1 LLRIGREFKPVPRR
15 EREKGWF
22 SMATTARPVALI
34 TGASAGIGAALAR
47 EAANDGHDLVLVARR
62 REPMEALAAE
72 LKSTGAEITVISAD
86 LGRQDAAAALMKTVE
101 QRGLVVDTLINS
113 AGLGDTGRFDQENP
127 ERILSML
134 QVNVIALTELT
145 RLVLPQMVAR
155 KRGKVMLLSST
166 AAFQPGPGMAVYY
179 ATKSYVLSF
188 GRAIDYE
195 LRGTGVTI
203 TTVCPGPTISEFTE
217 VANMQ
222 GVALFNAPVPVM
234 TAAEVARQG
243 YAALKAGR
251 RQIITGLINR
261 IMATS
266 TRFAPTAISLAIA
279 AHLNRPRSAG
289 GNN

>member
-1 LLRIGREFKPVPRR
+1 
-15 EREKGWF
+15 
-22 SMATTARPVALI
+22 MATTSTRPVALI

-47 EAANDGHDLVLVARR
+47 EAAKDGHDLVLVARR
-62 REPMEALAAE
+62 REPMEELAAE
-72 LKSTGAEITVISAD
+72 LKSTGAEITVIPT
-86 LGRQDAAAALMKTVE
+86 DASRPGAIAELMKTVE
-101 QRGLVVDTLINS
+101 QRGLAIDMLINN

-134 QVNVIALTELT
+134 QVNIIALTELT

-155 KRGKVMLLSST
+155 KHGRVMLLASV

-188 GRAIDYE
+188 GRAIGHE

-203 TTVCPGPTISEFTE
+203 TTLCPGPTTSEFAE

-222 GVALFNAPVPVM
+222 GVALFEGPVPVM

-251 RQIITGLINR
+251 PEIITGLVNKI
-261 IMATS
+261 IAMS
-266 TRFAPTAISLAIA
+266 TRFAPTAMLLGIA
-279 AHLNRPRSAG
+279 GHLNRRPG
-289 GNN
+289 TGQT

>member
-1 LLRIGREFKPVPRR
+1 
-15 EREKGWF
+15 
-22 SMATTARPVALI
+22 MATSARPVALI

-47 EAANDGHDLVLVARR
+47 EAAHDKHDLVLVARR

-72 LKSTGAEITVISAD
+72 LKSMGAQITIIPAD
-86 LGRQDAAAALMKTVE
+86 LSRPGAAATLMETVE
-101 QRGLVVDTLINS
+101 QRSLAIDTLINN

-127 ERILSML
+127 EKISSML
-134 QVNVIALTELT
+134 QVNIIALTELT

-155 KRGKVMLLSST
+155 KRGKVMLLASL

-188 GRAIDYE
+188 GRAIGHE

-203 TTVCPGPTISEFTE
+203 TTLCPGPTTSEFTH
-217 VANMQ
+217 VANME
-222 GVALFNAPVPVM
+222 GAKLFEGPVPVM

-251 RQIITGLINR
+251 PQIITGLINR
-261 IMATS
+261 ITAIS
-266 TRFAPTAISLAIA
+266 TRFTPTEILLMIA
-279 AHLNRPRSAG
+279 GHLNSPGSRQ
-289 GNN
+289 

>member
-1 LLRIGREFKPVPRR
+1 VELLTRLTVPRR
-15 EREKGWF
+15 EREKGWI
-22 SMATTARPVALI
+22 SMATSARPVALI
-34 TGASAGIGAALAR
+34 TGASAGIGVALAR

-72 LKSTGAEITVISAD
+72 LKSMGAEITVIPAD
-86 LGRQDAAAALMKTVE
+86 LSRPGAAAALMETVG
-101 QRGLVVDTLINS
+101 QRGLAIDTLINN

-127 ERILSML
+127 EKILSML
-134 QVNVIALTELT
+134 QVNIIALTELT

-155 KRGKVMLLSST
+155 KHGKVMLLASL

-179 ATKSYVLSF
+179 ATKAYVLSF
-188 GRAIDYE
+188 GRAIGHE

-203 TTVCPGPTISEFTE
+203 TTLCPGPTTSEFAE

-222 GVALFNAPVPVM
+222 GVALFEGPVPVM

-251 RQIITGLINR
+251 SQITTGVINR
-261 IMATS
+261 ITAIS
-266 TRFAPTAISLAIA
+266 TRFTPTPILLMIA
-279 AHLNRPRSAG
+279 GRLNRRPGRG
-289 GNN
+289 QT